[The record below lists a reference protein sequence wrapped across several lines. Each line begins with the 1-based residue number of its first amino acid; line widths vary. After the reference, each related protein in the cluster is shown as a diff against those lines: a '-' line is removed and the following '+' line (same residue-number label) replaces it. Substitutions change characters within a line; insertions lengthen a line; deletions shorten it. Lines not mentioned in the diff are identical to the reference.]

1 MSGKENGQLLKENEV
16 FFKRV
21 EERLK
26 EMTEAQ
32 KDEWILTQARLLM
45 QEEQEDFLKTLSGR
59 KKLRYMPEE
68 EEIEEFCRKVED
80 GEIVLE
86 YETHYYEFDDD
97 GRYMDDWK
105 IWHNDPDGAMLF
117 LDRVFM
123 GCHELLR
130 LGEHETAAG
139 VLDRVCRLEFQIVEA
154 EDSEDGP
161 EEDVFSIVD
170 AAKEGMLSM
179 KRKDIGLDWL
189 IAEAGCAG
197 AGRAA
202 AGDIRHTARRLKEIL
217 EHEMCEGINPEALLG
232 KGFPEGIFSEMS
244 TLLEK
249 EIAEGRAEFDRRFS
263 GQDYSREM
271 HMAQETLRRKRE
283 LASNIRYRCMQP
295 SPLQQTEGG
304 LADIWEQVGELAD
317 QVAYRRSSNDKWQ
330 TEEIVKLC
338 RSLLDRDGL
347 GQEDWK
353 LRKQVLADMAAHGY
367 YSSLDFYEAFS
378 ALSERL
384 CTKPE
389 EYLEYAEILEKSNSS
404 DNRRKAA
411 YLYLQYGKGDK
422 YAAWR
427 EQNLW
432 KSGKEYG
439 ELIAYYEE
447 HGRTDDARRVAEQC
461 LKNCRDD
468 LTDAFIFL
476 LRDARK
482 NNETEKYQKLYAS
495 AKRRKGADFT
505 RIYLALETGR

>member
-232 KGFPEGIFSEMS
+232 KGFPEGIFLKCPLCWKKRSR
-244 TLLEK
+244 K
-249 EIAEGRAEFDRRFS
+249 EGRS
-263 GQDYSREM
+263 
-271 HMAQETLRRKRE
+271 
-283 LASNIRYRCMQP
+283 
-295 SPLQQTEGG
+295 
-304 LADIWEQVGELAD
+304 
-317 QVAYRRSSNDKWQ
+317 
-330 TEEIVKLC
+330 
-338 RSLLDRDGL
+338 
-347 GQEDWK
+347 
-353 LRKQVLADMAAHGY
+353 
-367 YSSLDFYEAFS
+367 
-378 ALSERL
+378 
-384 CTKPE
+384 
-389 EYLEYAEILEKSNSS
+389 
-404 DNRRKAA
+404 
-411 YLYLQYGKGDK
+411 
-422 YAAWR
+422 
-427 EQNLW
+427 
-432 KSGKEYG
+432 
-439 ELIAYYEE
+439 
-447 HGRTDDARRVAEQC
+447 
-461 LKNCRDD
+461 
-468 LTDAFIFL
+468 LTDAFQGRIIP
-476 LRDARK
+476 
-482 NNETEKYQKLYAS
+482 EKCIW
-495 AKRRKGADFT
+495 RRKRCAENESWHQISVTDACSLRLCSRRRAVLRISGNRSGSLKT
-505 RIYLALETGR
+505 RWRTGDRRMINGRRRRL

>member
-271 HMAQETLRRKRE
+271 HMAQETL
-283 LASNIRYRCMQP
+283 
-295 SPLQQTEGG
+295 PLQ
-304 LADIWEQVGELAD
+304 
-317 QVAYRRSSNDKWQ
+317 
-330 TEEIVKLC
+330 
-338 RSLLDRDGL
+338 
-347 GQEDWK
+347 
-353 LRKQVLADMAAHGY
+353 MHAA
-367 YSSLDFYEAFS
+367 F
-378 ALSERL
+378 
-384 CTKPE
+384 
-389 EYLEYAEILEKSNSS
+389 
-404 DNRRKAA
+404 
-411 YLYLQYGKGDK
+411 
-422 YAAWR
+422 
-427 EQNLW
+427 
-432 KSGKEYG
+432 
-439 ELIAYYEE
+439 
-447 HGRTDDARRVAEQC
+447 
-461 LKNCRDD
+461 
-468 LTDAFIFL
+468 
-476 LRDARK
+476 
-482 NNETEKYQKLYAS
+482 AS
-495 AKRRKGADFT
+495 AADGG
-505 RIYLALETGR
+505 RSCGYLGTGRGA